1 MYELSF
7 DEEPQ
12 EQDFQTKFGEWI
24 ECRKC
29 RSIMFDTFKS
39 CWSCG
44 TNFTDKNKVPVR
56 L

>member
-7 DEEPQ
+7 DDEPPVQ
-12 EQDFQTKFGEWI
+12 EFHTHNGEWI
-24 ECRKC
+24 ECSKC

-44 TNFTDKNKVPVR
+44 IIFTDKTRVAVR